1 MALSLITKPCP
12 KHVTQAFCLPLSAFP
27 YLVSRMQKP
36 FTIGITGGSGSGKT
50 YFINTLAS
58 RFNSDQL
65 CLISQDHYYKA
76 RDLQYVDE
84 KGVQNFDLPTAIER
98 DRFHQDI
105 VKLKAGETLLIKE
118 YTFNNANAKPQM
130 IEFKPAPI
138 LIIEGLFVQ
147 YFEEIAS
154 ELDLKIFIEAK
165 DYIKLSRRIIRDN
178 DERGYDINDVLYRY
192 QHHVMPI
199 YETLIK
205 PLKHTCD
212 LIIPNNNNFEKA
224 LDLLAVSLHA
234 KLANS
239 LSVK

>member
-1 MALSLITKPCP
+1 M
-12 KHVTQAFCLPLSAFP
+12 
-27 YLVSRMQKP
+27 RKP

-50 YFINTLAS
+50 FFIKNLAS
-58 RFNSDQL
+58 RFNEDQL

-76 RDLQYVDE
+76 RDLQITDGN
-84 KGVQNFDLPTAIER
+84 GVKNFDLPTAIER
-98 DRFHQDI
+98 ERFHQDI
-105 VKLKAGETLLIKE
+105 LKLKAGEILHIPE
-118 YTFNNANAKPQM
+118 YTFNNPNAAPGTL
-130 IEFKPAPI
+130 IFKPAPI

-154 ELDLKIFIEAK
+154 ELDFKIFIEAK

-205 PLKHTCD
+205 PLKHNCD
-212 LIIPNNNNFEKA
+212 LIVPNNNNFEKA
-224 LDLLAVSLHA
+224 VDLLALSLHA
-234 KLANS
+234 KLNHS
-239 LSVK
+239 FSEK